1 MRMIARL
8 ACNIGLRLQIGALA
22 TIGVLGLMALSTLVV
37 LSDRAVTGLQVQADR
52 ANWIQE
58 KVSGFDRALL
68 LAKRAE
74 LDFLLTADKGDV
86 TAHASLLSGA
96 RASLQVVSTELEKA
110 SDDDSRDMAGQLGGL
125 QTAIAAYAAAF
136 ADIVRIDQAIGAAIG
151 NEPEIAILNTNRR
164 NKLATT
170 AAIYNKIAPQLANL
184 RDKALEL
191 RGDAATQ
198 LAETR
203 IRLRQWANATAAGLL
218 LVTVLAAL
226 VIGAGLTRALRQI
239 VAAMRRL
246 AADDHTVDVSA
257 MAGRGEIGEMA
268 KALGVFRATA
278 VKNIA
283 MQVATEAQRSE
294 SEAEKREAM
303 MAMAQTV
310 ENATVAARARI
321 AGTAYQIDNRAGI
334 MAGAAER
341 ADQSAK
347 SAAVA
352 AADAMTTTQTV
363 ASAAEQLNASIVEI
377 AQQVDHATTVS
388 GKAVAA
394 GDQALA
400 VIEALATQ
408 THRIGAVVQLISEV
422 AARTNL
428 LALNATIEAARAG
441 DAGRGFAVVAGEV
454 KSLSA
459 QTTRA
464 TEEIARE
471 LAAIG
476 AATTRAVAAVSA
488 MGSAISEMDSVSGS
502 IAAAVEQQGAA
513 TADIAR
519 YVTQTAAAAETV
531 SRRIMEVSHETGG
544 TGEHTRDVQAAIVV
558 MNDSVQELAHEVV
571 RAVRTST
578 SEVSRRKFPRYAVD
592 RACQLID
599 RTGKTWN
606 ARLSN
611 ISLGGAAVVQLE
623 GEPDGEMRLRIGG
636 QSLACAV
643 LSRDARGGA
652 HLMFTGMAAGDAERA
667 RLLTELG
674 VGPAIAQ
681 QAA

>member
-22 TIGVLGLMALSTLVV
+22 TIGVLGLLALSTFV
-37 LSDRAVTGLQVQADR
+37 LISDHAVTGLQVQADR

-74 LDFLLTADKGDV
+74 QDFLLTSDKGDV
-86 TAHASLLSGA
+86 TTHASLLSGA
-96 RASLQVVSTELEKA
+96 RASLQVLSSELEKA
-110 SDDDSRDMAGQLGGL
+110 SDDDSRDMAGQLGGM
-125 QTAIAAYAAAF
+125 QDATTAYAAAF
-136 ADIVRIDQAIGAAIG
+136 ADIVRIDQEIGGAAG
-151 NEPEIAILNTNRR
+151 KEPETTSLNTDRR
-164 NKLATT
+164 DKLATT
-170 AAIYNKIAPQLANL
+170 AAIYNKIGPQLANL
-184 RDKALEL
+184 RDKALEI

-203 IRLRQWANATAAGLL
+203 IRMREWANEAAAGLL

-226 VIGAGLTRALRQI
+226 VIGAGLTRALRQV

-257 MAGRGEIGEMA
+257 LAGRGEIGEMA
-268 KALGVFRATA
+268 KALDVFRATA

-310 ENATVAARARI
+310 ENATVAARQRI
-321 AGTAYQIDNRAGI
+321 ASTAHQIDNRASI

-363 ASAAEQLNASIVEI
+363 ASAAEQLNASIAEI
-377 AQQVDHATTVS
+377 AQQVDHATVVS

-408 THRIGAVVQLISEV
+408 THRIGAVVQLIGDV

-464 TEEIARE
+464 TEEITRE

-476 AATTRAVAAVSA
+476 TATTHAVAAVSA
-488 MGSAISEMDSVSGS
+488 MSSAITEMDSVSGS

-519 YVTQTAAAAETV
+519 YVTQTAEAAETV
-531 SRRIMEVSHETGG
+531 SCRIMEVSHETGG

-558 MNDSVQELAHEVV
+558 MNDSVQELAQEVV

-578 SEVSRRKFPRYAVD
+578 SEVSRRKFPRYPID
-592 RACQLID
+592 RSCQLID
-599 RTGKTWN
+599 RTGRTWS

-611 ISLGGAAVVQLE
+611 ISLGGAAVVQLQ
-623 GEPDGEMRLRIGG
+623 GQPDGEMRLRIGR
-636 QSLACAV
+636 QSLACAI
-643 LSRDARGGA
+643 LSVDARGGA
-652 HLMFTGMAAGDAERA
+652 HLMFTEIEAGDARRA
-667 RLLTELG
+667 NLLTELG
-674 VGPAIAQ
+674 VGPAIAE